1 MAKNKI
7 FEPGWKLSVP
17 VTDPASPVSGDPVRY
32 GVLTGVA
39 LTDKG
44 DGGNVA
50 ANTTVDF
57 GPGVYDIPVVA
68 EASAIAEGD
77 ALFYDDAIHK
87 VNNDS
92 VNGIFFGFALE
103 AIGNGL
109 TDTINVLH
117 VPSPGA
123 GSLANLSVTTAKL
136 AANAV
141 TEAKM
146 AAASLTGLV
155 AAVVGDKNVI
165 GGLDVI
171 HRIDLSAGAL
181 ADTDV
186 VLTHK
191 TRIVDAWV
199 VLRGAGVANT
209 VLTVKN
215 GANAI
220 TDAMAASGADT
231 AVVRAAQINDAN
243 YEIAAGGTLRVS
255 SSVGATQPAATVYVR
270 GIRVA

>member
-7 FEPGWKLSVP
+7 YEPGWKLSVP

-39 LTDKG
+39 LADKG

-77 ALFYDDAIHK
+77 ALFYDDAIHG

-92 VNGIFFGFALE
+92 VNGIFFGFAME

-171 HRIDLSAGAL
+171 HRIDLSAGAIG
-181 ADTDV
+181 DTDV

-191 TRIVDAWV
+191 TRIVDAWL

-220 TDAMAASGADT
+220 TDGMAASGSDT